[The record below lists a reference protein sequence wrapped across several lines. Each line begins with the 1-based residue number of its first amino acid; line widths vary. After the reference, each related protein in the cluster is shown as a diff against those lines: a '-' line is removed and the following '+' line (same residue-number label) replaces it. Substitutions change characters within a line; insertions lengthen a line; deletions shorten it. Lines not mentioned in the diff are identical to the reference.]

1 MATARRTTRRTA
13 RPTRRQTG
21 ARTRPSGAGG
31 ADPFARLEFRLA
43 GPFRGGRCGAVA
55 GHPTERLT
63 FYMGTTGGGVWRTTD
78 GGAFWENVS
87 DRYFQRASVGAIAVS
102 ASDPNVIYV
111 GMGESC
117 IRENVSH
124 GDGVYK
130 SSDGGRTWRNVGL
143 RETRNISTVVVH
155 PRDPDVVYVA
165 ALGHAHGPN
174 KERGVF
180 RSTDGGASWE
190 RVLYRDDTTGAIDL
204 SMDPS
209 NPRIMYAAL
218 WDTVRLPHYMRS
230 GGPGSGIF
238 KTTDGGD
245 TWTELTRKPGLPT
258 GTLGKI
264 GIAVAPSRPDRVYA
278 LVEASDG
285 AVFRSDDGGETWTRG
300 CEDRNLRQRAWY
312 YTHVFVDPQD
322 ADTVW
327 VLNVDGWRSIDG
339 GKTFDQFQIPH
350 GDNHDL
356 WIDPN
361 DPKRMIEGNDG
372 GATVTFNGGE
382 TWSTLYNQPTAEM
395 YHVITDTRFPY
406 HIYAGQQDN
415 TAIAVPS
422 RARIAG
428 ITGIEAYELG
438 GGESGYVAIRPDDPN
453 IVFCGSYQGYLT
465 RYDHLTGQSRNIMV
479 WPEMSSG
486 HAAKDVKYRFQWT
499 FPIVLS
505 PHDPNTLYVT
515 GNHVFRSHDE
525 GETWD
530 VISPDLTRN
539 DASRLQDS
547 GGPIT
552 KDQTGAEYY
561 CTIFA
566 FAESPVKKGV
576 FWAGS
581 DDGLVHV
588 SADDGRTWKNVTPRG
603 MPAWST
609 VSLVEASPHDAN
621 TAYLAVERHML
632 DDFRPYLYR
641 TDDLGKTWTKIT
653 AGIPDDDFCRA
664 IREDPVRRGLLF
676 AGTETGV
683 YVSYDDGGRWQR
695 LQANLPHV
703 PVHDLVVKDADL
715 VLGTHGRSFW
725 VLDDMTAVRAW
736 SAPKRSEAARLFPP
750 RPTYRIRSKGGF
762 PGKPVLGKNYRFT
775 DATMLTYRL
784 SEKKDA
790 PGDREETYLD
800 AGKNPPDGVIV
811 DFWLRERPEGEVTL
825 SFLDGRGRLIRSFT
839 SRKTGATEPP
849 PPSAALPVEGAET
862 VAGPGAAP
870 TATKPEEEET
880 KEPRVPKEPGLDR
893 FVWNM
898 RHPDASKVAD
908 DPSMEEFERALAG
921 PVVPPGRYQV
931 RLKVG
936 DTTLTEPFEVR
947 KDPRVGVPEEA
958 IREQFE
964 LLLAIRDK
972 LSETHDAI
980 STIRSLRRQ
989 VEEWEV
995 RTGKERALR
1004 PVTRSASSLRKAL
1017 TAVEEELVQTKAR
1030 SRQDTLNF
1038 PIKLNA
1044 KLGGLGAAVAQAD
1057 ARPTASQRAV
1067 FADLSRRID
1076 AQLAK
1081 LRNLTSKDVPQLART
1096 IRSAGVPPIVMS
1108 TAARKRP
1115 ARLRKAVAAK

>member
-1 MATARRTTRRTA
+1 MATARRTTRRPA
-13 RPTRRQTG
+13 RPKR
-21 ARTRPSGAGG
+21 ARTRAATAAPGRT
-31 ADPFARLEFRLA
+31 DPFARLEFRLA

-63 FYMGTTGGGVWRTTD
+63 FYMGTTGGGVWKTTD
-78 GGAFWENVS
+78 GGAFWENIS
-87 DRYFQRASVGAIAVS
+87 DGFFQRASVGAIAVA
-102 ASDPNVIYV
+102 ASDPNVVYV
-111 GMGESC
+111 GMGEAC

-130 SSDGGRTWRNVGL
+130 SSDGGRTWTNVGL
-143 RETRNISTVVVH
+143 QNTRNISTVVID
-155 PRDPDVVYVA
+155 PRDSDSVYVA

-174 KERGVF
+174 TERGVF
-180 RSTDGGASWE
+180 RSRDGGATWK

-204 SMDPS
+204 SMDPN
-209 NPRIMYAAL
+209 NPRIVYAAL

-230 GGPGSGIF
+230 GGPGSGLF

-245 TWTELTRKPGLPT
+245 TWTELTRKAGLPG

-278 LVEASDG
+278 IVEAASG
-285 AVFRSDDGGETWTRG
+285 AVFRSDDGGETWQRG
-300 CEDRNLRQRAWY
+300 SEDRNLRQRAWY
-312 YTHVFVDPQD
+312 YHHIFVDPRD

-339 GKTFDQFQIPH
+339 GKTFEQFQIPH

-356 WIDPN
+356 WIDPS
-361 DPKRMIEGNDG
+361 DPRRMIEGNDG

-382 TWSTLYNQPTAEM
+382 TWSSIYNQPTAEM

-428 ITGIEAYELG
+428 ITGIEAYEIG

-453 IVFCGSYQGYLT
+453 IAYCGSFQGYLT
-465 RYDHLTGQSRNIMV
+465 RYDHRTGQSRNIMV

-486 HAAKDVKYRFQWT
+486 HAAKDVRYRFQWT

-515 GNHVFRSHDE
+515 GNRAFRSRDE
-525 GETWD
+525 GETWQT
-530 VISPDLTRN
+530 ISPDLTRN
-539 DASRLQDS
+539 DPSRMADS

-576 FWAGS
+576 LWAGS

-588 SADDGRTWKNVTPRG
+588 SSDDGKTWKNVTPRG

-609 VSLVEASPHDAN
+609 VSLVEASPHDPN

-632 DDFRPYLYR
+632 DDFKPYLYR
-641 TDDLGKTWTKIT
+641 TRDLGRTWTKIT
-653 AGIPDDDFCRA
+653 TGIPDDDFCRA
-664 IREDPVRRGLLF
+664 VREDPVRPGLLF

-683 YVSYDDGGRWQR
+683 YVSYDGGGRWQR

-703 PVHDLVVKDADL
+703 PVHDLVVKDTDL

-725 VLDDMTAVRAW
+725 VLDDMTAVREWA
-736 SAPKRSEAARLFPP
+736 APKSGERARLSAP

-775 DATMLTYRL
+775 DAAMLTYRL
-784 SEKKDA
+784 SETKDA
-790 PGDREETYLD
+790 PGEKQETYLD

-811 DFWLRERPEGEVTL
+811 SYWLRERPEGDVTM
-825 SFLDGRGRLIRSFT
+825 SFHDARGKLIRSFS
-839 SRKTGATEPP
+839 SRKTAATEASPA
-849 PPSAALPVEGAET
+849 SAALPAEGAET
-862 VAGPGAAP
+862 VTGPGASP
-870 TATKPEEEET
+870 TAAKPEDEDK
-880 KEPRVPKEPGLDR
+880 KEPRVPKEPGLNR

-936 DTTLTEPFEVR
+936 DTTLTEGFEVR
-947 KDPRVGVPEEA
+947 MDPRVEVRDEDL
-958 IREQFE
+958 RQQFE

-980 STIRSLRRQ
+980 SRIRSLRKQ
-989 VEEWEV
+989 IEEWEV
-995 RTGKERALR
+995 RSGKDRSLRA
-1004 PVTRSASSLRKAL
+1004 VTRSASSLRKAL
-1017 TAVEEELVQTKAR
+1017 VAVEEELVQTKAR

-1044 KLGGLGAAVAQAD
+1044 KLGGLGAAVAQGD
-1057 ARPTASQRAV
+1057 ARPTAAQRAV
-1067 FADLSRRID
+1067 FQDLGRRID
-1076 AQLAK
+1076 AQLVK
-1081 LRNLTSKDVPQLART
+1081 LRALTDKDVPQLART
-1096 IRSAGVPPIVMS
+1096 IRSAGVPPIVLEGG
-1108 TAARKRP
+1108 ADRRP
-1115 ARLRKAVAAK
+1115 ARTRKAAAAT

>member
-1 MATARRTTRRTA
+1 MATARRTTTRRTA
-13 RPTRRQTG
+13 RPRRG
-21 ARTRPSGAGG
+21 PVRAARARADGT
-31 ADPFARLEFRLA
+31 DPFAKLEFRLV

-63 FYMGTTGGGVWRTTD
+63 FYMGTTGGGVWKTTD
-78 GGAFWENVS
+78 GGGFWENIS
-87 DRYFQRASVGAIAVS
+87 DGYFQRASVGSIAV
-102 ASDPNVIYV
+102 ATSDPNVIYV
-111 GMGESC
+111 GMGEAC

-130 SSDGGRTWRNVGL
+130 SSDGGSTWKNVGL
-143 RETRNISTVVVH
+143 RDTRNISTVVVD
-155 PRDPDVVYVA
+155 PRDPDLVYVA
-165 ALGHAHGPN
+165 ALGHAHGRN
-174 KERGVF
+174 TERGVF
-180 RSTDGGASWE
+180 RSRDGGATWK

-204 SMDPS
+204 SMDAN

-245 TWTELTRKPGLPT
+245 TWTELTRKPGLPS

-264 GIAVAPSRPDRVYA
+264 GIAVAPSRSQRVYA
-278 LVEASDG
+278 IVEAENG
-285 AVFRSDDGGETWTRG
+285 AVFRSDDGGETWQRG
-300 CEDRNLRQRAWY
+300 SEDRNLRQRAWY
-312 YTHVFVDPQD
+312 YHHVFVDPQD

-339 GKTFDQFQIPH
+339 GKAFDQFQFPH

-356 WIDPN
+356 WIDPT

-372 GATVTFNGGE
+372 GALVTFNGGE
-382 TWSTLYNQPTAEM
+382 TFSTLYNQPTAEM

-428 ITGIEAYELG
+428 ITGIEAYEMG

-453 IVFCGSYQGYLT
+453 IVFCGSFQGYLT
-465 RYDHLTGQSRNIMV
+465 RYDHRTGQSRNIMV
-479 WPEMSSG
+479 WPEMTSG
-486 HAAKDVKYRFQWT
+486 HAAKDAKYRFQWT

-515 GNHVFRSHDE
+515 GNHVFRSRDE
-525 GETWD
+525 GETWET
-530 VISPDLTRN
+530 ISPDLTRN
-539 DASRLQDS
+539 DASRLGDS

-552 KDQTGAEYY
+552 RDQTGAEYY

-576 FWAGS
+576 LWAGS

-588 SADDGRTWKNVTPRG
+588 STDNGKSWKNVTPRG

-609 VSLVEASPHDAN
+609 VSLVEASPHDEK

-632 DDFRPYLYR
+632 DDFKPYLFR
-641 TDDLGKTWTKIT
+641 TDDMGRTWTKIT
-653 AGIPDDDFCRA
+653 TGIPDDDFCRA
-664 IREDPVRRGLLF
+664 IREDPVRTGLLY

-683 YVSYDDGGRWQR
+683 YVSYDDGGRWQPLR
-695 LQANLPHV
+695 ANLPRV
-703 PVHDLVVKDADL
+703 PVHDLVVKDTDL

-725 VLDDMTAVRAW
+725 VLDDMTALREW
-736 SAPKRSEAARLFPP
+736 SAPKSGERARLFAP

-775 DATMLTYRL
+775 DATMLTYKL
-784 SEKKDA
+784 SEKKGA
-790 PGDREETYLD
+790 PGEKVETFLD
-800 AGKNPPDGVIV
+800 AGKNPPDGVLV
-811 DFWLRERPEGEVTL
+811 SYWLRERPEGEVTM
-825 SFLDGRGRLIRSFT
+825 SFHDARGKLIRSF
-839 SRKTGATEPP
+839 SSKKTAATEPP
-849 PPSAALPVEGAET
+849 PPGAAL
-862 VAGPGAAP
+862 
-870 TATKPEEEET
+870 PEEEEDK
-880 KEPRVPKEPGLDR
+880 KEPRVAKEPGLNR

-931 RLKVG
+931 RLKAG
-936 DTTLTEPFEVR
+936 DKTLTEGFELR
-947 KDPRVGVPEEA
+947 MDPRVDVRDEDL
-958 IREQFE
+958 RQQFE

-972 LSETHDAI
+972 LTETHDAI
-980 STIRSLRRQ
+980 STIRSLRKQ
-989 VEEWEV
+989 IEAWEV
-995 RTGKERALR
+995 RTGKDRSLRA
-1004 PVTRSASSLRKAL
+1004 VTRSASSVRKAL
-1017 TAVEEELVQTKAR
+1017 VAVEEELVQTKAR

-1044 KLGGLGAAVAQAD
+1044 KLGGLGAAVASAD

-1067 FADLSRRID
+1067 FQELVRRID
-1076 AQLAK
+1076 VQLVK
-1081 LRNLTSKDVPQLART
+1081 LRALTSKDVPQLART
-1096 IRSAGVPPIVMS
+1096 IRSAGVPPIVMEGQ
-1108 TAARKRP
+1108 TERKPARPRKAAAAR
-1115 ARLRKAVAAK
+1115 